1 MSNREHSTA
10 PVDLERMRE
19 AADGDEDF
27 LRQLVEV
34 FIDDTDLRVR
44 ELSAAI
50 SAGDPRVVGRT
61 AHQLKG
67 SSANMGANGLFDFA
81 RRLEKLG
88 EGNSL
93 SGASELF
100 TALEAEFHRVRS
112 ELKRVIAES

>member
-1 MSNREHSTA
+1 MNVHPAMS
-10 PVDLERMRE
+10 PVDLQRMRE
-19 AADGDEDF
+19 AADGDEEF

-44 ELSAAI
+44 ELNAAI
-50 SAGDPRVVGRT
+50 MAGDSRVVGRT

-93 SGASELF
+93 SGAGELF
-100 TALEAEFHRVRS
+100 VGLEAEFQRVRN
-112 ELKRVIAES
+112 ELQRVVLAS